1 MARKKTA
8 AAEAAPIQ
16 IEHATVESLGG
27 KKVKITAEPGYVL
40 RSKHTGHTF
49 PCRVTANPGAWEAV
63 EQ

>member
-1 MARKKTA
+1 MATKKTT
-8 AAEAAPIQ
+8 EGVQ
-16 IEHATVESLGG
+16 IEHATVEKINE
-27 KKVKITAEPGYVL
+27 KKVRITAEPGYVL

>member
-1 MARKKTA
+1 MARKKT

-27 KKVKITAEPGYVL
+27 KKVKITAEPGYLL

-49 PCRVTANPGAWEAV
+49 PVRVSCNPAAWEAV
-63 EQ
+63 KH

>member
-27 KKVKITAEPGYVL
+27 KKVRITAGPGYLL
-40 RSKHTGHTF
+40 RSKHTGHTY
-49 PCRVTANPGAWEAV
+49 PVRVSCNPAAWEAV
-63 EQ
+63 KH